1 MPRAG
6 PVLLL
11 LSAVACGPGGAAAT
25 TPAGQSAPSVPAPRS
40 AGAADQLYTQAGL
53 DALVAQA
60 TSALAD
66 GAGVR
71 LRQPVPAVLLS
82 AEQALAR
89 RKAFAATLPEGSGIT
104 AGFEFLADF
113 VFSETM
119 LGRYLPDEKVLYVI
133 EDVVREHAGEGRHAR
148 DFLFAIVAHE
158 LTHAHDDQL
167 YGVFPDPVKLVQRM
181 GEGDYS
187 ELPALQVT
195 MSLLEGHATW
205 ASELACRAAGV
216 TPLAAPTLEDVR
228 DAGVFEGGDNPLG
241 KGLAAAGNTVA
252 RLKLVQYVQGREFC
266 RRAMEFGGEAFMG
279 QVLRSLPLTADELAD
294 FERFKV
300 RWAEEREAEEQAGAD
315 AAGG

>member
-1 MPRAG
+1 MSCACRS
-6 PVLLL
+6 LLL
-11 LSAVACGPGGAAAT
+11 LSAIACGPGEAAVSQAAEQVSPPT
-25 TPAGQSAPSVPAPRS
+25 TAPPA
-40 AGAADQLYTQAGL
+40 AGSPDQLYTQAGL
-53 DALVAQA
+53 DALVEQA
-60 TSALAD
+60 TAALAE

-71 LRQPVPAVLLS
+71 LRQPVPAVLLT

-89 RKAFAATLPEGSGIT
+89 RKAFAATLPEGSGVT

-113 VFSETM
+113 VFSQTM

-133 EDVVREHAGEGRHAR
+133 EDVVRAHVGEGRHAR

-158 LTHAHDDQL
+158 LTHAHDDQV
-167 YGVFPDPVKLVQRM
+167 YGVFPDPVKLVERM
-181 GEGDYS
+181 GDGDFS
-187 ELPALQVT
+187 ELPSMQVT

-216 TPLAAPTLEDVR
+216 TPLEAPTLEDVR

-241 KGLAAAGNTVA
+241 RGLAAAGNTVA

-266 RRAMEFGGEAFMG
+266 RRAMDFGGEAFMA
-279 QVLRSLPLTADELAD
+279 QVFRSLPLTAEELAD

-300 RWAEEREAEEQAGAD
+300 RWAEEIEAEDEVEED